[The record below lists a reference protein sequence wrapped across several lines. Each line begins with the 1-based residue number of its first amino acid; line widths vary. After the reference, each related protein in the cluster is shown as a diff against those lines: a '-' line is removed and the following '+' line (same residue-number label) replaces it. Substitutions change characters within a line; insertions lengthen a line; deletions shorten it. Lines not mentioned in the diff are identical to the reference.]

1 MPIALPQET
10 MTIMNAPI
18 GDSHKKDI
26 AHALHPYTNLAVHED
41 QGPLIISKGEG
52 VYVWDDQGNRYLEGL
67 GGLWCVSLGFSEP
80 RLAAAAADQFA
91 ALPYSHT
98 FAHRSTEPVIAL
110 ADKLLE
116 IAPEPMTKAFFLS
129 SGSEAIDAM
138 IRFTWYYNNGRG
150 LPEKKKII
158 SRKRGYHGV
167 TVAGGSLTAIPLM
180 QNDFDLPLDR
190 MIHTDTAGY
199 YRYGRTGESEEEFA
213 TRLAD
218 NLEQLIL
225 SEGPETVA
233 AFVAEPVMG
242 AGGVMTP
249 PATYF
254 KKVQAVLKK
263 YDVLMVADEVIC
275 GFGRT
280 GNMWGC
286 QTYDIQPDMVT
297 CAKQLSSGYLPISA
311 LMISDKIYDVLK
323 EQSKKHGA
331 LGMGYTYGG
340 HPVSCAVALE
350 TLKIYEERNIV
361 DRVRELAP
369 RFQERLSALSESPL
383 VGEARGVGLIGALEL
398 VADKNTREQ
407 YPAELKIGATLAAR
421 ALNHGLVVRALPGD
435 VIGICPPLIITKE
448 QIDEL
453 FDSLSIAVTETEA
466 LVKKA
471 A

>member
-1 MPIALPQET
+1 
-10 MTIMNAPI
+10 MNAPI

-52 VYVWDDQGNRYLEGL
+52 VYVWDDEGNRYLEGL

-218 NLEQLIL
+218 NLEKLIL

-407 YPAELKIGATLAAR
+407 YPAELKIGAMLAAR

-435 VIGICPPLIITKE
+435 VIGICPPLIITIE

>member
-1 MPIALPQET
+1 
-10 MTIMNAPI
+10 MNTRI
-18 GDSHKKDI
+18 TDIHKKDI
-26 AHALHPYTNLAVHED
+26 AHALHPYTNLAAHEE
-41 QGPLIISKGEG
+41 QGPLVITRGEG
-52 VYVWDDQGNRYLEGL
+52 VYVWDDQNNRYLEGL
-67 GGLWCVSLGFSEP
+67 AGLWCVSLGFSEE
-80 RLAAAAADQFA
+80 RLAKAAADQFA

-110 ADKLLE
+110 SEKLIE
-116 IAPEPMTKAFFLS
+116 IAPEPMTRAFFLN

-150 LPEKKKII
+150 LPKKKKII

-180 QNDFDLPLDR
+180 QNDFDLPLER
-190 MIHTDTAGY
+190 MIHTDPAGY
-199 YRYGRTGESEEEFA
+199 YRYGQPGESEEAFA
-213 TRLAD
+213 SRLAD
-218 NLEQLIL
+218 NLEQLIIN
-225 SEGPETVA
+225 EGPDTVA

-242 AGGVMTP
+242 AGGVMLP

-254 KKVQAVLKK
+254 EKIQTVLEK

-280 GNMWGC
+280 GNMWGS
-286 QTYDIQPDMVT
+286 QTYDIRPDMVT

-311 LMISDKIYDVLK
+311 LMISDKVYEVLK
-323 EQSKKHGA
+323 AQSRKHGA

-350 TLKIYEERNIV
+350 TLKIYEERDTV
-361 DRVRELAP
+361 GHVRSVAP
-369 RFQERLSALSESPL
+369 RFQKRLAQLGNSTL

-398 VADKNTREQ
+398 VMNKNSAEQ
-407 YPAELKIGATLAAR
+407 YPAEVKAGATLAAR
-421 ALNHGLVVRALPGD
+421 AQARGLIVRALPGD
-435 VIGICPPLIITKE
+435 VIGICPPLIITE
-448 QIDEL
+448 AQIDEL
-453 FDSLSIAVTETEA
+453 FDSLSEAVSETEG
-466 LVKKA
+466 LLRRA

>member
-369 RFQERLSALSESPL
+369 RFQERLSALSKSPL

-453 FDSLSIAVTETEA
+453 FNSLSIAVTETEA

>member
-1 MPIALPQET
+1 
-10 MTIMNAPI
+10 MNTRI
-18 GDSHKKDI
+18 TDIHKKDI
-26 AHALHPYTNLAVHED
+26 AHALHPYTNLAAHEE
-41 QGPLIISKGEG
+41 QGPLVITRGEG
-52 VYVWDDQGNRYLEGL
+52 VYVWDDQNNRYLEGL
-67 GGLWCVSLGFSEP
+67 AGLWCVSLGFSEE
-80 RLAAAAADQFA
+80 RLAKAAADQFA

-110 ADKLLE
+110 SEKLIE
-116 IAPEPMTKAFFLS
+116 IAPEPMTRAFFLN

-150 LPEKKKII
+150 LPKKKKII

-180 QNDFDLPLDR
+180 QNDFDLPLER
-190 MIHTDTAGY
+190 MIHTDPAGY
-199 YRYGRTGESEEEFA
+199 YRYSQPSESEEAFA
-213 TRLAD
+213 SRLAD
-218 NLEQLIL
+218 NLEQLIIN
-225 SEGPETVA
+225 EGPDTIA

-242 AGGVMTP
+242 AGGVMLP

-254 KKVQAVLKK
+254 GKIQVVLDK

-280 GNMWGC
+280 GNMWGS
-286 QTYDIQPDMVT
+286 QTYDIRPDMVT

-311 LMISDKIYDVLK
+311 LMISDKVYEVLK
-323 EQSKKHGA
+323 AQSRKHGA

-350 TLKIYEERNIV
+350 TLKIYEERDTV
-361 DRVRELAP
+361 GHVRSVAP
-369 RFQERLSALSESPL
+369 RFQERLAQLGSSPL

-398 VADKNTREQ
+398 VMDKNSKEQ
-407 YPAELKIGATLAAR
+407 YPAEVKAGATLAAR
-421 ALNHGLVVRALPGD
+421 AQARGLIVRALPGD
-435 VIGICPPLIITKE
+435 VIGICPPLIITE
-448 QIDEL
+448 AQIDEL
-453 FDSLSIAVTETEA
+453 FDSLAEAVSETEG
-466 LVKKA
+466 LLRRA

>member
-1 MPIALPQET
+1 
-10 MTIMNAPI
+10 MNAPI

-369 RFQERLSALSESPL
+369 RFQERLSALSKSPL

-407 YPAELKIGATLAAR
+407 YPAELKIGAMLAAR

-435 VIGICPPLIITKE
+435 VIGICPPLIITIE

>member
-1 MPIALPQET
+1 
-10 MTIMNAPI
+10 MNAPI
-18 GDSHKKDI
+18 SENQKKDI
-26 AHALHPYTNLAVHED
+26 AHALHPYTNLAAHEE
-41 QGPLIISKGEG
+41 QGPLVISRGEG
-52 VYVWDDQGNRYLEGL
+52 VYVWDDRDNRYLEGL
-67 GGLWCVSLGFSEP
+67 GGLWCVSLGFSES
-80 RLAAAAADQFA
+80 RLAKAAADQFA

-110 ADKLLE
+110 SEKLME
-116 IAPEPMTKAFFLS
+116 VAPEPMTKAFFLS

-150 LPEKKKII
+150 LPKKKKII

-180 QNDFDLPLDR
+180 QNDFDLPLER
-190 MIHTDTAGY
+190 MLHTDTAGY
-199 YRYGRTGESEEEFA
+199 YRYSEAGESEEAFA

-225 SEGPETVA
+225 KEDPDTVA

-242 AGGVMTP
+242 AGGVMVP

-254 KKVQAVLKK
+254 EKIQAVLNK

-280 GNMWGC
+280 GNMWGSE
-286 QTYDIQPDMVT
+286 TYGIKPDMVT

-323 EQSKKHGA
+323 SQSKKHGA

-350 TLKIYEERNIV
+350 TLKIYEERNIL
-361 DRVRELAP
+361 DHVRSVAPHFQARLAE
-369 RFQERLSALSESPL
+369 FGTSPI
-383 VGEARGVGLIGALEL
+383 VGEARGVGLIGALEI
-398 VADKNTREQ
+398 VMDKSTRDQ
-407 YPAELKIGATLAAR
+407 YPPEVKAGAQIAAAALAK
-421 ALNHGLVVRALPGD
+421 GLIVRALPGD

-453 FDSLSIAVTETEA
+453 FDALASAVGDTA
-466 LVKKA
+466 NILKQA

>member
-1 MPIALPQET
+1 
-10 MTIMNAPI
+10 MNAPI

-369 RFQERLSALSESPL
+369 RFQERLSALSKSPL

-398 VADKNTREQ
+398 VADKKTREQ

-435 VIGICPPLIITKE
+435 VIGICPPLIITLE

>member
-1 MPIALPQET
+1 
-10 MTIMNAPI
+10 MNTRI
-18 GDSHKKDI
+18 TDIHKKDI
-26 AHALHPYTNLAVHED
+26 AHALHPYTNLATHEE
-41 QGPLIISKGEG
+41 QGPLVITRGEG
-52 VYVWDDQGNRYLEGL
+52 VYVWDDQNNRYLEGL
-67 GGLWCVSLGFSEP
+67 AGLWCVSLGFSEE
-80 RLAAAAADQFA
+80 RLARAAADQFA

-110 ADKLLE
+110 SEKLIE
-116 IAPEPMTKAFFLS
+116 IAPEPMTRAFFLN

-150 LPEKKKII
+150 LPKKKKII

-180 QNDFDLPLDR
+180 QNDFDLPLER
-190 MIHTDTAGY
+190 MIHTDPAGY
-199 YRYGRTGESEEEFA
+199 YRYGQSGESEEAFA
-213 TRLAD
+213 SRLAE
-218 NLEQLIL
+218 NLEQLIIN
-225 SEGPETVA
+225 EGPDTVA

-242 AGGVMTP
+242 AGGVMLP

-254 KKVQAVLKK
+254 GKIQAVLDK

-280 GNMWGC
+280 GNMWGS
-286 QTYDIQPDMVT
+286 QTYDIRPDMVT

-311 LMISDKIYDVLK
+311 LMISDKVYEVLK
-323 EQSKKHGA
+323 AQSRKHGA

-350 TLKIYEERNIV
+350 TLKIYEERDMV
-361 DRVRELAP
+361 GHVRNVAP
-369 RFQERLSALSESPL
+369 RFQERLAQLSSSTL

-398 VADKNTREQ
+398 VMDKNSAEQ
-407 YPAELKIGATLAAR
+407 YPPEVKAGATLAAR
-421 ALNHGLVVRALPGD
+421 AQARGLIVRALPGD
-435 VIGICPPLIITKE
+435 VIGICPPLIITE
-448 QIDEL
+448 AQIDEL
-453 FDSLSIAVTETEA
+453 FDSLAEALSETEG
-466 LVKKA
+466 LLRRA

>member
-1 MPIALPQET
+1 MNTRITET
-10 MTIMNAPI
+10 
-18 GDSHKKDI
+18 HKKDI
-26 AHALHPYTNLAVHED
+26 AHALHPYTNLAAHEE
-41 QGPLIISKGEG
+41 QGPLVITRGEG
-52 VYVWDDQGNRYLEGL
+52 VYVWDDQNNRYLEGL
-67 GGLWCVSLGFSEP
+67 AGLWCVSLGFSEE
-80 RLAAAAADQFA
+80 RLAKAAADQFA

-110 ADKLLE
+110 SEKLIE
-116 IAPEPMTKAFFLS
+116 IAPEPMTRAFFLN

-150 LPEKKKII
+150 LPKKKKII

-180 QNDFDLPLDR
+180 QNDFDLPLER
-190 MIHTDTAGY
+190 MIHTDPAGY
-199 YRYGRTGESEEEFA
+199 YRYGQPGESEEAFA
-213 TRLAD
+213 SRLAD
-218 NLEQLIL
+218 NLEQLIIN
-225 SEGPETVA
+225 EGPDTVA

-242 AGGVMTP
+242 AGGVMLP

-254 KKVQAVLKK
+254 GKIQVVLDK

-280 GNMWGC
+280 GNMWGS
-286 QTYDIQPDMVT
+286 QTYDIRPDMVT

-311 LMISDKIYDVLK
+311 LMISDKVYEVLK
-323 EQSKKHGA
+323 AQSRKHGA

-350 TLKIYEERNIV
+350 TLKIYEERDMV
-361 DRVRELAP
+361 GHVRSVAP
-369 RFQERLSALSESPL
+369 RFQERLAQLGSSSL

-398 VADKNTREQ
+398 VMDKNSAEQ
-407 YPAELKIGATLAAR
+407 YPPEVKAGATLAAR
-421 ALNHGLVVRALPGD
+421 AQARGLIVRALPGD
-435 VIGICPPLIITKE
+435 VIGICPPLIITE
-448 QIDEL
+448 TQIDEL
-453 FDSLSIAVTETEA
+453 FDSLAEALSETEG
-466 LVKKA
+466 LLRRA

>member
-1 MPIALPQET
+1 
-10 MTIMNAPI
+10 MNTRI
-18 GDSHKKDI
+18 TDIHKKDI
-26 AHALHPYTNLAVHED
+26 AHALHPYTNLAAHEE
-41 QGPLIISKGEG
+41 QGPLVITRGEG
-52 VYVWDDQGNRYLEGL
+52 VYVWDDQNNRYLEGL
-67 GGLWCVSLGFSEP
+67 AGLWCVSLGFSEE
-80 RLAAAAADQFA
+80 RLAKAAADQFA

-110 ADKLLE
+110 SEKLIE
-116 IAPEPMTKAFFLS
+116 IAPEPMTRAFFLN

-150 LPEKKKII
+150 LPKKKKII

-180 QNDFDLPLDR
+180 QNDFDLPLER
-190 MIHTDTAGY
+190 MIHTDPAGY
-199 YRYGRTGESEEEFA
+199 YRYGQPGESEEAFA
-213 TRLAD
+213 SRLAD
-218 NLEQLIL
+218 NLEQLIIN
-225 SEGPETVA
+225 EGPDTVA

-242 AGGVMTP
+242 AGGVMLP

-254 KKVQAVLKK
+254 GKIQVVLDK

-280 GNMWGC
+280 GNMWGS
-286 QTYDIQPDMVT
+286 QTYDIRPDMVT

-311 LMISDKIYDVLK
+311 LMISDKVYEVLK
-323 EQSKKHGA
+323 AQSRKHGA

-350 TLKIYEERNIV
+350 TLKIYEERDTV
-361 DRVRELAP
+361 GHVRSVAP
-369 RFQERLSALSESPL
+369 RFQKRLAQLGNSTL

-398 VADKNTREQ
+398 VMNKNSAEQ
-407 YPAELKIGATLAAR
+407 YPAEVKAGATLAAR
-421 ALNHGLVVRALPGD
+421 AQARGLIVRALPGD
-435 VIGICPPLIITKE
+435 VIGICPPLIITE
-448 QIDEL
+448 AQIDEL
-453 FDSLSIAVTETEA
+453 FDSLAEAVSETEG
-466 LVKKA
+466 LLRRA